1 MTDSVFGVK
10 QSVCG
15 FVICNFGE
23 KLFILYAPQGFEINN
38 PFNNLK
44 CQEKSYKKSQ
54 GA

>member
-23 KLFILYAPQGFEINN
+23 KFFIFYAPQGFDYRKI
-38 PFNNLK
+38 FQLF
-44 CQEKSYKKSQ
+44 S
-54 GA
+54 